1 MSTKKNMYTKIKYLE
16 VRVRCWDSHN
26 TTIITL
32 GSSGRVPPLLGT
44 MTNQESKK
52 SKNSNWFVVSVFLL
66 RGNQFV
72 KKLSQMKGLK
82 PNSCIALDL
91 STGIPRLP
99 LNITDCLGSHWA
111 PSNDLIRILFHVTET
126 KGQLEKATGKL
137 LSFKNSRLE
146 CWRFADAFWKF
157 GYSTPS
163 YAVKERY
170 WCVADT
176 YNVTFNSR

>member
-1 MSTKKNMYTKIKYLE
+1 MSKKNVYTIKYLE

-66 RGNQFV
+66 RDNQFV

-99 LNITDCLGSHWA
+99 LNITDCLGSHWP
-111 PSNDLIRILFHVTET
+111 PSNHLIRILVQARDWNE
-126 KGQLEKATGKL
+126 GSAWESKL

-163 YAVKERY
+163 YAVNERY